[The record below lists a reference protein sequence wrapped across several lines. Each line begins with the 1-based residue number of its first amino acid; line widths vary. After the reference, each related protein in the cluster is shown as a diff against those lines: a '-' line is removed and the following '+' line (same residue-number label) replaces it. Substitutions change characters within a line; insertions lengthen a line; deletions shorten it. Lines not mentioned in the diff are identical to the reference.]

1 MACARPDSDWPP
13 VLPPPSSLL
22 TPASCPLPP
31 ASSLLPPATLTAL
44 PSSKSPGCPLGHQC
58 HYKTLWSPVATENRC
73 SSYLCFYCQ
82 YTYSQVQM
90 SYRKILLLLFASLK
104 GICINVSN
112 IYWTGFLVFFCPSS
126 SFPLIHSHSVKGKS
140 TLKFSLHRKSPLRLR
155 LNTSSG

>member
-13 VLPPPSSLL
+13 VLPPASSLL
-22 TPASCPLPP
+22 T
-31 ASSLLPPATLTAL
+31 PATLTAL

-73 SSYLCFYCQ
+73 SSYLCFCCQ
-82 YTYSQVQM
+82 YSYSQVQM

-112 IYWTGFLVFFCPSS
+112 IYWTGFLVFFLSIFFISS
-126 SFPLIHSHSVKGKS
+126 YSLTLGKRKVYFEIFPAPKKS
-140 TLKFSLHRKSPLRLR
+140 IKTQ
-155 LNTSSG
+155 T